1 MKYIIDITEEQF
13 KDCKTVVNS
22 PFDLSPII
30 KSFCIP
36 IVNGISLEDIV
47 SRIEAE
53 KNKLN
58 EEGELH
64 YSKSEIAI
72 FDKCLEFLKGEE

>member
-1 MKYIIDITEEQF
+1 MKLIIDIPEGVAKRLKAGKGNAYDRYTSSGAVIDGIPLENI
-13 KDCKTVVNS
+13 KT
-22 PFDLSPII
+22 
-30 KSFCIP
+30 K
-36 IVNGISLEDIV
+36 
-47 SRIEAE
+47 IEAE

-72 FDKCLEFLKGEE
+72 FDKCLGYLKGDAE

>member
-1 MKYIIDITEEQF
+1 MKRIIDIHKDIKDIIDRNGTNENVTETLWQAV
-13 KDCKTVVNS
+13 K
-22 PFDLSPII
+22 
-30 KSFCIP
+30 
-36 IVNGISLEDIV
+36 NGIPLEDIV

-64 YSKSEIAI
+64 YSKSEIVI

>member
-1 MKYIIDITEEQF
+1 MAGKDKETFSKAIDKGIKALEKQADII
-13 KDCKTVVNS
+13 
-22 PFDLSPII
+22 
-30 KSFCIP
+30 
-36 IVNGISLEDIV
+36 

-72 FDKCLEFLKGEE
+72 FDKCLGYLKG